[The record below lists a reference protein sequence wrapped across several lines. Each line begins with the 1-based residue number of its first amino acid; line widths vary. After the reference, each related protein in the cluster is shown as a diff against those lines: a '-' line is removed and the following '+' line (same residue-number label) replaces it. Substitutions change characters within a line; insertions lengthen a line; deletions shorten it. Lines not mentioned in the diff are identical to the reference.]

1 MPRAAVIAALA
12 CALGTACAGGDT
24 EDASPP
30 RAQAPPP
37 AAAAHDADPQEDS
50 GSSTSQRNDEL
61 ERAARDVVGFLRGEV
76 AFERLRLADTVTLY
90 LAPESGGG
98 SARRAREELR
108 DLSRWRVHTGD
119 PGITYLFIPPERL
132 TKLTTR
138 VGRHLDCREYPL
150 ASRFPALARLPHVG
164 TMLEPHMPESC
175 LATWNLTLVF
185 AARPGPPTLV
195 AAVFDQWEW

>member
-1 MPRAAVIAALA
+1 MAMPRAAIVATLA
-12 CALGTACAGGDT
+12 CALMAACARGDA

-30 RAQAPPP
+30 RAETPTPPP
-37 AAAAHDADPQEDS
+37 AATQVATE
-50 GSSTSQRNDEL
+50 RNDEL
-61 ERAARDVVGFLRGEV
+61 ESAARDVVGFLRGEV

-98 SARRAREELR
+98 SARRSREELR
-108 DLSRWRVHTGD
+108 DLTRWRVHTGD
-119 PGITYLFIPPERL
+119 PGITYLFIPPQRL

-138 VGRHLDCREYPL
+138 VGRHLDCNEFPL

-164 TMLEPHMPESC
+164 TMLEPPVPESC

-185 AARPGPPTLV
+185 AAQPGPPTLV